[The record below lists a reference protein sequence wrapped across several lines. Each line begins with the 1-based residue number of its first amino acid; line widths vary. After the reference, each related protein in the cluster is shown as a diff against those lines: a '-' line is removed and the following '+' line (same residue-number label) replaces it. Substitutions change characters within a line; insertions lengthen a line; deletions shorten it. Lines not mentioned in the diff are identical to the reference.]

1 MKIKTP
7 TGTILESSNEL
18 VIEQWKK
25 SGYKEVSQSGRKPKG
40 TGEEPEHHEEASE
53 EPEQPK
59 E

>member
-7 TGTILESSNEL
+7 TGTVLESSNEL

-25 SGYKEVSQSGRKPKG
+25 SGYKEVSQAGRKPK
-40 TGEEPEHHEEASE
+40 EISE
-53 EPEQPK
+53 EPVK